1 MVGIILKQF
10 LNSNET
16 KSPDCLNT
24 MSLNNAFGPRNNLVR
39 YTSKTQNKRGNVLI
53 NVTLRHIHVI
63 TTDVEEQ

>member
-24 MSLNNAFGPRNNLVR
+24 VFLNNVSGPRNNLVS
-39 YTSKTQNKRGNVLI
+39 YTSKTQNKTGNIRI
-53 NVTLRHIHVI
+53 NVTLRHIHVT
-63 TTDVEEQ
+63 TTDVEKQ